1 MLILISTAESPSD
14 AVVERWGGQD
24 GGRQKVSWLLMQMEL
39 ESGVYAHAVY
49 TQTGCVVSSHQIEID
64 R

>member
-14 AVVERWGGQD
+14 AVVERGGIEPGRIV
-24 GGRQKVSWLLMQMEL
+24 GGKKKNQLAADANMQ
-39 ESGVYAHAVY
+39 H
-49 TQTGCVVSSHQIEID
+49 TNRQTGCAVSSHQIEAD